1 MNCGDVVIFSQ
12 NSIAENFVCCRA
24 NNLSVI
30 STQSSL
36 KFSESDVMAL
46 ILCRLLFEVY
56 MWATWLLY
64 SCTDQLAFFILR
76 VLAKEALSM
85 MVSKCCWNFF
95 PYQTGYGISF
105 LVFQIYDRFFKM
117 LFSRV
122 TVKWS
127 YSAWETVISSNT
139 PFRVIK
145 LNAIGKYIMLQF
157 VFTWIWLFN
166 FDGNSIEL
174 NISFYS
180 NTPLN
185 SYLSKIWK
193 VSVSSILV
201 FVYRNYLRLFWS
213 WFCILN

>member
-1 MNCGDVVIFSQ
+1 MKVFPISNRIF
-12 NSIAENFVCCRA
+12 
-24 NNLSVI
+24 
-30 STQSSL
+30 
-36 KFSESDVMAL
+36 
-46 ILCRLLFEVY
+46 LFQPFKI
-56 MWATWLLY
+56 TIG
-64 SCTDQLAFFILR
+64 FF
-76 VLAKEALSM
+76 E
-85 MVSKCCWNFF
+85 
-95 PYQTGYGISF
+95 
-105 LVFQIYDRFFKM
+105 M

-157 VFTWIWLFN
+157 VFSWIWLFN

-180 NTPLN
+180 NTPFN

-193 VSVSSILV
+193 ASVSLILV
-201 FVYRNYLRLFWS
+201 FICRNHLRLFWS
-213 WFCILN
+213 WFLVLN

>member
-1 MNCGDVVIFSQ
+1 MLKLFP
-12 NSIAENFVCCRA
+12 
-24 NNLSVI
+24 I
-30 STQSSL
+30 SNWIW
-36 KFSESDVMAL
+36 D
-46 ILCRLLFEVY
+46 
-56 MWATWLLY
+56 
-64 SCTDQLAFFILR
+64 
-76 VLAKEALSM
+76 
-85 MVSKCCWNFF
+85 
-95 PYQTGYGISF
+95 ISF

-201 FVYRNYLRLFWS
+201 FVYRNHLRLFWS